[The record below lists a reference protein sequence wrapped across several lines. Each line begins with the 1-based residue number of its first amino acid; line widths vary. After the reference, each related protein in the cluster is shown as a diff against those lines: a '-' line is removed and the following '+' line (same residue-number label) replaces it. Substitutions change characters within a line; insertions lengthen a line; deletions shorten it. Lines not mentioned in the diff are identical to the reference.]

1 MVYLTRKRIR
11 KNSKKRR
18 KRTILGGSE
27 TVKLP
32 TYIKRTDESAP
43 TSVHGI
49 PLVVYRS
56 WITNDIKRGMYN
68 AVMDTIKLTPEFDNY
83 FYSDVE
89 CLKFIEENFEP
100 DVAKAFRSLRPGAYQ
115 SDFWR
120 YCILYKKGG
129 VYINI
134 PIILQIPLI
143 DVIKETP
150 LLFIKDHISGQQICT
165 GVDGGIWNGL
175 MASPPGN
182 DIFKRCIDEI
192 VETCKHKKYWKNPI
206 DITVCTLSRQL
217 YNTYGAD
224 FIKSLPSEHIV
235 LPSKEFT
242 YKGRP
247 FFKQY
252 DEYRENQKKNQ
263 KTNHYSKM
271 WAEHK
276 VFNNS
281 ITFG

>member
-1 MVYLTRKRIR
+1 MGYLTRKRIR

-32 TYIKRTDESAP
+32 TYIKRTDESSP

-49 PLVVYRS
+49 PLVIYRS

-83 FYSDVE
+83 FYSDAE

-100 DVAKAFRSLRPGAYQ
+100 DVAKAFRSLKPGAYQ
-115 SDFWR
+115 SDLWR

-150 LLFIKDHISGQQICT
+150 LLFIRDHVSGQQICS
-165 GVDGGIWNGL
+165 GVNGGVWNGL
-175 MASPPGN
+175 MASQPGN

-192 VETCKHKKYWKNPI
+192 VETCKYKKYWPE
-206 DITVCTLSRQL
+206 
-217 YNTYGAD
+217 

-276 VFNNS
+276 VFNDS
-281 ITFG
+281 IIFG